1 VDFWGKKSN
10 YKCPEIYY
18 TKHKVFD
25 RYVAVAWYIY
35 IYKGTVSSKSITSAT
50 RFSDLYWDCEVR
62 KCYQV
67 TAKNFARGFS
77 RLLGTITTKS
87 QSAAAGCLKHVV
99 YGNVFH
105 NDWWIGVY
113 TMSCSPTNVLSQVY
127 WLLYY
132 ANVIQICINV
142 VLLSELRFEELV

>member
-1 VDFWGKKSN
+1 M
-10 YKCPEIYY
+10 I
-18 TKHKVFD
+18 
-25 RYVAVAWYIY
+25 YIY
-35 IYKGTVSSKSITSAT
+35 IHIYICICKDAVSSKSITSAT

-77 RLLGTITTKS
+77 RLLINITTKS

-99 YGNVFH
+99 YGNLFH
-105 NDWWIGVY
+105 NDWWIGVS

-127 WLLYY
+127 
-132 ANVIQICINV
+132 
-142 VLLSELRFEELV
+142 